1 MKKRNLLIAAGVVA
15 AGVCIWLIARPSKG
29 PKVLLE
35 TAPISHITI
44 RNSVTATG
52 TVEPVTQ
59 VEVGTQVSG
68 IIDKLYADYND
79 QVKAGQL
86 IAEMDKVTL
95 QAELESAQA
104 QLASS
109 KTEYEYQTKNY
120 ARTKT
125 LHEKQLV
132 SDAEYDQAFY
142 LYETA
147 RNAYEQS
154 QAAMVKVKRNLG
166 YATITSPIDGRVGHS
181 QFHVG
186 SLVNPASGVLVEVVQ
201 LDPIRIAFALEEGA
215 FATKAGQHAD
225 ISAMKQ
231 AWQTFIDSNGQRV
244 SGELTSVDN
253 RVDPRT
259 ASVMLRAEFANPR
272 HQLLPGGSVNVT
284 LRPASEQPV
293 LTLPAAAVQQNGDGF
308 FAWVVNADGKAEMR
322 PLKVAG
328 QIGQQF
334 RITSGVKPGERAIT
348 DGAQRVQPGAA
359 VQILN

>member
-1 MKKRNLLIAAGVVA
+1 
-15 AGVCIWLIARPSKG
+15 
-29 PKVLLE
+29 
-35 TAPISHITI
+35 
-44 RNSVTATG
+44 
-52 TVEPVTQ
+52 
-59 VEVGTQVSG
+59 
-68 IIDKLYADYND
+68 
-79 QVKAGQL
+79 
-86 IAEMDKVTL
+86 
-95 QAELESAQA
+95 
-104 QLASS
+104 
-109 KTEYEYQTKNY
+109 
-120 ARTKT
+120 
-125 LHEKQLV
+125 
-132 SDAEYDQAFY
+132 
-142 LYETA
+142 
-147 RNAYEQS
+147 
-154 QAAMVKVKRNLG
+154 
-166 YATITSPIDGRVGHS
+166 GRVGHS
-181 QFHVG
+181 NFHVG

-225 ISAMKQ
+225 IRAMKQ
-231 AWQTFIDSNGQRV
+231 AWQALIDSNGQRI

-253 RVDPRT
+253 RIDPRT

-272 HQLLPGGSVNVT
+272 HQLLPGGNVNVY

-334 RITSGVKPGERAIT
+334 QIASGVKPGERAIT